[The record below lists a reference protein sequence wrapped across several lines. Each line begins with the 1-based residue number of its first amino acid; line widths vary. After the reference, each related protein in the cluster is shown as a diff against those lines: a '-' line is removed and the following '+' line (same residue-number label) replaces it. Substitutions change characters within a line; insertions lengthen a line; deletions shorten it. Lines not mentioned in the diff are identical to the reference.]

1 MSPDTITVEVI
12 RHGLIASAD
21 EMARNLCRTAYNT
34 IVYEI
39 HDYGVGIHDA
49 DGNVVADT
57 PGVASF
63 TGANDFGIKR
73 AVEFLGRDTLRD
85 GDAVLLNY
93 PYWSCAHTLDAL
105 VFAPIFFDRELI
117 AFASCRVHLLDLN
130 QKDPGYV
137 LDSTDMSQE
146 GIVFPAVRICIGGE
160 PNQDIFNIIRFN
172 SRMPERTIG
181 DVQAQ
186 IAACQSGERRVQEIA
201 RKYGAQPLRQAMK
214 EINDHGERLALAA
227 LARLPKGTWSA
238 LDFVDSDGIDVD
250 RMIPLKV
257 TVTITDAKMIV
268 DWTDTREPA
277 DGPVNVPRGL
287 TVADTMLAFKALTTP
302 DSPVTAGNFRP
313 LEVLTTPGSL
323 LEAVPPMPTFTLW
336 TGLLI
341 PEVITKALAQGMPD
355 LVPACSGGDVCDI
368 MTLGAQPDSGLR
380 WLEAINDAV
389 GFGAHS
395 EGDGEDG
402 IMHVT
407 EPGCRN
413 SPIEVLETKA
423 PILIDDY
430 GYRADSGGP
439 GRFRGGVGVVR
450 TYQFLA
456 PSTAIVINYKTKT
469 RPWSIGRGLPG
480 ESNTVVLHPD
490 TDHEQHVGASYN
502 HFLAGE
508 RIRNLTGGGGGWGD
522 PLHRDLK
529 LVMADVSAGFV
540 SVQNAEA
547 DYGVAVDP
555 VTLELDERGTRSLRR

>member
-146 GIVFPAVRICIGGE
+146 GIVFPAVRICIRGE

-186 IAACQSGERRVQEIA
+186 IAACQTGERRVQEIA
-201 RKYGAQPLRQAMK
+201 RKYGSQPLRQAMK

>member
-49 DGNVVADT
+49 DGNVVADA

-73 AVEFLGRDTLRD
+73 AVEFLGQDSLRE
-85 GDAVLLNY
+85 GDMVLLNY

-105 VFAPIFFDRELI
+105 VFAPICFEDELI
-117 AFASCRVHLLDLN
+117 SFASCRVHLLDLN
-130 QKDPGYV
+130 QKNPGYV
-137 LDSTDMSQE
+137 LDSTDMSEE
-146 GIVFPAVRICIGGE
+146 GIVFPAVKIYSGGQ
-160 PNQDIFNIIRFN
+160 PNQDIFNMIRFN

-186 IAACQSGERRVQEIA
+186 ISACQTGVRRVKEFA
-201 RKYGAQPLRQAMK
+201 RRYGPVRLKEAMK

-227 LARLPKGTWSA
+227 LAKLPKGTWSA
-238 LDFVDSDGIDVD
+238 VDYVDSDGIDID

-257 TVTITDAKMIV
+257 TVTVTEEKMIV

-277 DGPVNVPRGL
+277 VGPVNVPRGL

-313 LEVLTTPGSL
+313 LEVLTTPASL
-323 LEAVPPMPTFTLW
+323 MEAMPPMPTFTLW
-336 TGLLI
+336 TGLLV

-368 MTLGAQPDSGLR
+368 MTLGVEPDSGLR

-389 GFGAHS
+389 GFGAHCG
-395 EGDGEDG
+395 GDGEDG

-430 GYRADSGGP
+430 GYRPDSGGP
-439 GRFRGGVGVVR
+439 GTFRGGVGVVR

-456 PSTAIVINYKTKT
+456 QSAAIVINYKTKT
-469 RPWSIGRGLPG
+469 RPWAIGGGLPG
-480 ESNTVVLHPD
+480 ESNTVVLHPG
-490 TDHEQHVGASYN
+490 TDHEEHVGASYS

-522 PLHRDLK
+522 PLQRDPK
-529 LVMADVSAGFV
+529 LVIADVSAGLV
-540 SVQNAEA
+540 SAQRAEA
-547 DYGVAVDP
+547 DYGVVVDP
-555 VTLELDERGTRSLRR
+555 DTLAMDEEATRRLRR